1 MCVWYFKVLQ
11 GQKVP
16 KEILI
21 ELNKKKLPYQISFL
35 IHDGLHLNLIFAR
48 KVLST
53 SIVQRVLGS
62 MAILV
67 KSNAWVKSNQ
77 KDVTLLLSGISS
89 PLLQYWNQQNISSL
103 CNSQPQPIP
112 KNTKVLSKNHC
123 LKGKNPTTLIR

>member
-1 MCVWYFKVLQ
+1 M
-11 GQKVP
+11 P

-35 IHDGLHLNLIFAR
+35 IHDRLHLNLIFAR

-67 KSNAWVKSNQ
+67 RSNA
-77 KDVTLLLSGISS
+77 
-89 PLLQYWNQQNISSL
+89 
-103 CNSQPQPIP
+103 
-112 KNTKVLSKNHC
+112 
-123 LKGKNPTTLIR
+123 